1 MTPAMVLTQY
11 GSWTHPD
18 NHHLSDTLL
27 TIIEG
32 SAPYKVAFGFDKGN
46 VTLVPTGGK
55 KTIDHY
61 RAIARELFVDV
72 VKSIYTEDDVDDL
85 LKLVKNRI
93 TGYVAIID
101 HLNLP
106 TPRLL

>member
-55 KTIDHY
+55 KIIDHY
-61 RAIARELFVDV
+61 RAIARKLFVYI
-72 VKSIYTEDDVDDL
+72 VKSIYTENDVDDL

-93 TGYVAIID
+93 TGYVAI
-101 HLNLP
+101 H
-106 TPRLL
+106 

>member
-32 SAPYKVAFGFDKGN
+32 SAPYKVAFGFDRGN

-55 KTIDHY
+55 KIIDHY
-61 RAIARELFVDV
+61 RAIACKLFVDV
-72 VKSIYTEDDVDDL
+72 AKSIYTEDDVEDL

-93 TGYVAIID
+93 TGYINTISII
-101 HLNLP
+101 
-106 TPRLL
+106 

>member
-32 SAPYKVAFGFDKGN
+32 STPYKVAFGFDRGN

-55 KTIDHY
+55 KIIDHY
-61 RAIARELFVDV
+61 RAIACELFVDV
-72 VKSIYTEDDVDDL
+72 AKSIYTEDDVEDL

-93 TGYVAIID
+93 TGYVATISII
-101 HLNLP
+101 
-106 TPRLL
+106 